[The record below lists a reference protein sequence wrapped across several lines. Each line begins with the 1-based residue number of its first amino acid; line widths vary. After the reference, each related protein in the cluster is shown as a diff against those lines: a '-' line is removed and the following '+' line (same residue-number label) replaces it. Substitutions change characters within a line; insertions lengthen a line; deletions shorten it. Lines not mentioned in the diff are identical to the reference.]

1 MVHKTIDFIFGA
13 GFRCSA
19 TRPQWKKCDKYEVNI
34 VNVEILLRM
43 GVMEFF

>member
-1 MVHKTIDFIFGA
+1 MVHETIDFIFGDV
-13 GFRCSA
+13 FRCIG

-34 VNVEILLRM
+34 VNVEILLRL